1 MFLTIVTFLIILS
14 ILVFAHELGHFITA
28 RKFGVTA
35 EEFGFGFPPRMF
47 GIQVWKEK
55 KIEKKDISEEIEI
68 EVEQITDSVGNKI
81 TEQIIS
87 DKIKEID
94 QTRTVRKWRWVWGRR
109 ELTGE
114 DANYGTVYSINWVP
128 LGGFV
133 KIKGENGEN
142 EQAKDSF
149 ASRPIW
155 QRFFMLVAGVTMNI
169 ILAIFLIII
178 GYLIGLP
185 QIIDK
190 LDSRAIVSDEK
201 LQVVQ
206 VIDQSPAAK
215 AGLKIGDT
223 IISIND
229 IKFTNFDDLQ
239 NYVASHTKEQLNY
252 KIKRGQDEFVK
263 QIVPELRPETSKG
276 GIGIGITLT
285 GIVRYPWYLAIWLG
299 IKTTFTLIWAISLAF
314 YQLIKGLLVGQ
325 GVSAELAGPVGIA
338 VLTGEVA
345 RMGFI
350 YILQFTALLSINLAI
365 INFLPIPA
373 LDGGRA
379 LFLAIEKIKGAPVK
393 REIENLIHN
402 IGFILLMIL
411 VLLVTFHDL
420 TRFGGTFKNILGRI
434 FG

>member
-1 MFLTIVTFLIILS
+1 MFLTIITFLIILS
-14 ILVFAHELGHFITA
+14 VLVFAHELGHFLTA

-35 EEFGFGFPPRMF
+35 EEFGFGFPPRML
-47 GIQVWKEK
+47 GIQVWREK
-55 KIEKKDISEEIEI
+55 KLEKISEREEIKI
-68 EVEQITDSVGNKI
+68 EVEQIAESANS
-81 TEQIIS
+81 QIIKQTVA
-87 DKIKEID
+87 DKIQEID
-94 QTRTVRKWRWVWGRR
+94 QIKSVRKWRWVWRKH

-114 DANYGTVYSINWVP
+114 DAKYGTVYSINWIP

-169 ILAIFLIII
+169 VLAIFLIII

-185 QIIDK
+185 QVIDK
-190 LDSRAIVSDEK
+190 SDPRAIVSDEK
-201 LQVVQ
+201 LQLVQ

-239 NYVASHTKEQLNY
+239 NYVAGRTDQPLNY

-263 QIVPELRPETSKG
+263 QITPELRPETGKG

-299 IKTTFTLIWAISLAF
+299 SKTTFTLIWAIILAF

-345 RMGFI
+345 RLGFI

-402 IGFILLMIL
+402 IGFVLLMIL

-420 TRFGGTFKNILGRI
+420 TRFGDVFRNILGRI
-434 FG
+434 F

>member
-1 MFLTIVTFLIILS
+1 MFLTIITFIIILS
-14 ILVFAHELGHFITA
+14 VLVFAHEFGHFITA
-28 RKFGVTA
+28 RKLGVRA

-47 GIQVWKEK
+47 GLQTWKEPK
-55 KIEKKDISEEIEI
+55 LEKIAETEEVNIDIETIPATDGSETIKEIM
-68 EVEQITDSVGNKI
+68 T
-81 TEQIIS
+81 

-94 QTRTVRKWRWVWGRR
+94 TVKKVRKWRWIFGKK
-109 ELTGE
+109 ELTE
-114 DANYGTVYSINWVP
+114 TDAMYGTVYSVNWIP

-142 EQAKDSF
+142 DQANDSF

-155 QRFFMLVAGVTMNI
+155 QRFLMLIAGVSMNI
-169 ILAIFLIII
+169 VLAIFLIIV
-178 GYLIGLP
+178 GYMIGLP
-185 QIIDK
+185 QVIDNN
-190 LDSRAIVSDEK
+190 DPRAIISDEK
-201 LQVVQ
+201 LQIVQ

-215 AGLKIGDT
+215 AGLMIGDT
-223 IISIND
+223 IVSIDN
-229 IKFTNFDDLQ
+229 KTFTNFDDLQ
-239 NYVASHTKEQLNY
+239 NYVAGHTGQQLSY
-252 KIKRGQDEFVK
+252 EIKRGQDIFTSK
-263 QIVPELRPETSKG
+263 ITPEIIPETSKG
-276 GIGIGITLT
+276 GIGVGITLT
-285 GIVRYPWYLAIWLG
+285 GIVRYPWYLSIWLG
-299 IKTTFTLIWAISLAF
+299 IKTTFVLIWTIILAF
-314 YQLIKGLLVGQ
+314 YQLIKGLIFGQ

-402 IGFILLMIL
+402 IGFVLLMVL

-420 TRFGGTFKNILGRI
+420 SRYGDFFKNIWNKI
-434 FG
+434 F